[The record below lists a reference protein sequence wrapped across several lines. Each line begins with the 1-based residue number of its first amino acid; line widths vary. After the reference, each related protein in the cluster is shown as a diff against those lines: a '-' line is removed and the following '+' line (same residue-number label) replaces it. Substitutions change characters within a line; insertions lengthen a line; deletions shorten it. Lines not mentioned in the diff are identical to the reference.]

1 MPSQRIT
8 MRKIKEILRL
18 RLECKLSLEGI
29 ARALSLSKGVVA
41 EYVKRSEEAGLTW
54 DAVLVLDETRIAERL
69 LTRLGAPAER
79 ASQFTQ
85 PDYAL
90 IHQELKRKSVTLQLL
105 WKEYGEQ
112 CNGRPYGYTSFCNH
126 YRAWAKTLKRSMR
139 QVHRAGEK
147 LFVDYAGQTI
157 PVIDRNTGKIKPAQ
171 LFVAVLGASNYT
183 FATATA
189 GQTTSDWLEAHNR
202 TLTYISGVPEIIVP
216 DNARALIANPDR
228 YEPHLGRAYAE
239 FAAHVGCAVIPA
251 RPYKPQDKG
260 KVEVGVQIAERWILA
275 RLRNWRFFSLGEL
288 NQAIAMLLT
297 DLNARPFKKLPVNRL
312 SAFDAMDRP
321 ALRPLPA
328 QPFELARWKKARVS
342 IDYHVDIDRH
352 YYSVPHQLVGKEIDV
367 RITSGTIECFHQ
379 GKRIASHTNVVG
391 NPLSRAIPDHHTTQ
405 AEHMPKSHQ
414 AHRDWS
420 PGKLLHWGQSIGT
433 ATHSVVKHLL
443 ESKPHPEMGYRAC
456 LGLMRLGR
464 IYGKP
469 RLEAACTRAVA
480 LRAKTYKSVSNILK
494 SSLDQVPLP
503 EQNAT
508 PAAQT
513 ELRLTAHD
521 NIRGPEYYH

>member
-8 MRKIKEILRL
+8 MRKIKEVLRL
-18 RLECKLSLEGI
+18 RLECKLSLDGI

-41 EYVKRSEEAGLTW
+41 KYVKSAEQAGLTW
-54 DAVLVLDETRIAERL
+54 DAVLVLDETSLAERL
-69 LTRLGAPAER
+69 LAKRHAPAER
-79 ASQFTQ
+79 ASQFTP
-85 PDYAL
+85 PDFAL

-105 WKEYGEQ
+105 WEEYREQ
-112 CNGRPYGYTSFCNH
+112 CSGRGYGYTSFCNQ
-126 YRAWAKTLKRSMR
+126 YRAWAKTLKRSWR

-157 PVIDRNTGKIKPAQ
+157 AVVDRQTGEIKPAQ

-183 FATATA
+183 FATATPA
-189 GQTTSDWLEAHNR
+189 QTTADWLEAHNR
-202 TLTYISGVPEIIVP
+202 ALTYLGGVPEIIVP

-228 YEPHLGRAYAE
+228 YEPQLGRAYAE

-260 KVEVGVQIAERWILA
+260 KVEVGVQIAERWIIA
-275 RLRNWRFFSLGEL
+275 RLRNRRFFSLAEL
-288 NQAIAMLLT
+288 NEAIAMLLT
-297 DLNARPFKKLPVNRL
+297 DLNARPFKKLPGNRL
-312 SAFDAMDRP
+312 SAFEAIDRP

-328 QPFELARWKKARVS
+328 QPFEMARWKKARVS

-367 RITSGTIECFHQ
+367 RITSGTVECFHQ

-391 NPLSRAIPDHHTTQ
+391 NPLSRAIPGPHTTQ
-405 AEHMPKSHQ
+405 SEHMPKSHQ

-420 PGKLLHWGQSIGT
+420 PGRLLNWGQSIGT
-433 ATHSVVKHLL
+433 ATHGIVKHLL

-464 IYGKP
+464 TYGNP
-469 RLEAACTRAVA
+469 RLEAACTRAIAV
-480 LRAKTYKSVSNILK
+480 RAKTYKSVCNILK
-494 SSLDQVPLP
+494 SSLDQVALP
-503 EQNAT
+503 DQGTT
-508 PAAQT
+508 PTQT
-513 ELRLTAHD
+513 ELRFTVHD
-521 NIRGPEYYH
+521 NIRGPQYYH